1 MSELELKFN
10 SLNFNEQRIILDMI
24 NLLILKK
31 TPSKLSEYKKK
42 ILQISSWSEEDIQVF
57 KENKIT
63 NWNVPSW

>member
-24 NLLILKK
+24 NVLILKK
-31 TPSKLSEYKKK
+31 APSKLSEYKKK
-42 ILQISSWSEEDIQVF
+42 ILQISSWSEEDIKIF
-57 KENKIT
+57 EENKIT